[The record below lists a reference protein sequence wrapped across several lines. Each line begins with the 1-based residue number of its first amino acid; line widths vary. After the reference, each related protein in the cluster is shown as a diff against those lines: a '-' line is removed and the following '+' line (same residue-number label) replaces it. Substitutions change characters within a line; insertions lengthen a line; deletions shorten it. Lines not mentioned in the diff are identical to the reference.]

1 MSEITPLPNNENR
14 TVTPK
19 RLLNSELRTREYL
32 LPEEVDA
39 LIAAAKKGDY
49 GHRDATL
56 ILTAYRHGLRAVEAC
71 ELQWVQ
77 LDFGAAK
84 MHVRRVKNGTP
95 SVHPILGDELRA
107 LRRLKREQ
115 KPSAFVFTSERGA
128 PFAPDSLNKQI
139 KRLGAKTSLPFPVH
153 FHMLRH
159 ARGYVL
165 VADGM
170 DIRAIQAYLGHA
182 AIQHTIRYAAL
193 SAEPFSAM
201 RR

>member
-1 MSEITPLPNNENR
+1 MLKLVPSPDSVNR
-14 TVTPK
+14 TVPPR
-19 RLLNSELRTREYL
+19 RLLNIELRTREYL
-32 LPEEVDA
+32 LPEEIET
-39 LIAAAKKGDY
+39 LIAEARKGDY

-56 ILTAYRHGLRAVEAC
+56 ILTAYRHGLRAIEAC
-71 ELQWVQ
+71 DLRWEQIA
-77 LDFGAAK
+77 FGTATMHIRRAK
-84 MHVRRVKNGTP
+84 GGTP
-95 SVHPILGDELRA
+95 SVHPILGDEMRA

-128 PFAPDSLNKQI
+128 PFAPDSLNRFF

-159 ARGYVL
+159 SRGYVL

-182 AIQHTIRYAAL
+182 SITHTVRYAAL
-193 SAEPFSAM
+193 SPQPFKGLK
-201 RR
+201 R